1 MITVTAG
8 QIPVESTIKSIRH
21 PEAGAVMSY
30 LGTVRSY
37 LEGKRSK
44 GLSFEVA
51 DGDMRRDLEG
61 VEGEALQRFDIRE
74 IAIVHRTGSFQVGD
88 DILLIAISAGHRGPA
103 FDACACIIDRI
114 KDLHE
119 VWKREEVE
127 GADDR

>member
-1 MITVTAG
+1 MITVTSD
-8 QIPVESTIKSIRH
+8 QIPVEATVRSVRH
-21 PEAGAVMSY
+21 PDAGALMSY

-44 GLSFEVA
+44 GLAFEVA
-51 DGDMRRDLEG
+51 DSEMRRELGE
-61 VEGEALQRFDIRE
+61 VEGEASRRFDIRE

-103 FDACACIIDRI
+103 FDACAFIIDRI
-114 KDLHE
+114 KELHE

-127 GADDR
+127 G